1 MTGKMK
7 SYQQLYV
14 GMNYFANFVDCVSIK
29 KISQY

>member
-14 GMNYFANFVDCVSIK
+14 GMNYFANFVNYSMCYI
-29 KISQY
+29 

>member
-14 GMNYFANFVDCVSIK
+14 GMNYFANFVNCVILK
-29 KISQY
+29 K

>member
-14 GMNYFANFVDCVSIK
+14 GMNYFANFVDCVNIK
-29 KISQY
+29 K

>member
-14 GMNYFANFVDCVSIK
+14 GMNYFANFVDWVSIK
-29 KISQY
+29 K

>member
-14 GMNYFANFVDCVSIK
+14 GMNYFANFADCVSIK
-29 KISQY
+29 K

>member
-14 GMNYFANFVDCVSIK
+14 GMNYFANFVKCTMIYNINSI
-29 KISQY
+29 